1 MALVGPGANEIV
13 EISPTGQQLGVGPS
27 DPLAN
32 QMLPVPYD
40 EPSSV
45 QFAGNRL
52 IVTNLSYLAGNAS
65 HQVLFDVWAGEPGM
79 PIYHPPA
86 PVAPASAAG
95 SGARAARPALQLTI
109 APHAARAGSRVRFR
123 FRVTAGS
130 GATGLPVAGAT
141 IRFAGR
147 STRTNGDGRATL
159 SLTVHHSGPVRA
171 TVTKPGYARGS
182 ATVFVSRGA

>member
-13 EISPTGQQLGVGPS
+13 EISPTGQQLAVAPA

-45 QFAGNRL
+45 QFDGNRL
-52 IVTNLSYLAGNAS
+52 IVTNLSYLAGDAS
-65 HQVLFDVWAGEPGM
+65 HQVLFDVWAGEPGL

-86 PVAPASAAG
+86 PVAPASVAG
-95 SGARAARPALQLTI
+95 SHAGLARPALQVTI

-130 GATGLPVAGAT
+130 GSTGLPVSGAT

-147 STRTNGDGRATL
+147 STRTHRDGRATL
-159 SLTVHHSGPVRA
+159 SLTVHRSGSVRA
-171 TVTKPGYARGS
+171 IASKPGYRRGS
-182 ATVFVSRGA
+182 ATVYVRRGA